1 MRLSRA
7 LAEKQMDLRLRDKLI
22 TEGKITKTELDK
34 YLKSLS
40 DDTNNSQAAEDAP
53 KEKRETTH

>member
-40 DDTNNSQAAEDAP
+40 DDTSNSQAAEDAP